1 MTTIGIRVLKAQ
13 LSKYVAKVVSGETII
28 VADRGK
34 PVAMLSPLPRA
45 VRALEDLKTQGALR
59 WSGRKPEFGP
69 KKHWQAGDSDPEV
82 ARAVLEDR
90 R

>member
-59 WSGRKPEFGP
+59 WSGRQRP
-69 KKHWQAGDSDPEV
+69 
-82 ARAVLEDR
+82 
-90 R
+90 

>member
-1 MTTIGIRVLKAQ
+1 MTTIGIRALKAQ
-13 LSKYVAKVVSGETII
+13 LSMYVAKVVSGETVI

-45 VRALEDLKTQGALR
+45 VRVMEDLKSQGTLT
-59 WSGRKPEFGP
+59 WSGQKPEFGP
-69 KKHWQAGDSDPEV
+69 RKLWQAGESDPEV
-82 ARAVLEDR
+82 ARDVVEDR